1 MRKILPA
8 VTLIGITSFI
18 AQVVLIRELLI
29 TFFGNELSLGI
40 ILASWLFLTAV
51 GSMAFRKLS
60 PKLKNLNTTLV
71 SLLILLSLALP
82 AQILIARSMKN
93 ILGTIAGEII
103 SFPAMAI
110 YSLLTLAPA
119 CLIIG
124 FLFALASEIY
134 SKGQK
139 EKTKPITKVYIAD
152 AIGDTTAGLLFTF
165 LLIYFYPAYVFFAL
179 SILCLFT
186 AFFLCEKK
194 KTLLLVFLAL
204 SLAIN
209 VYAATQLRDYS
220 LEQRWGNNLVSS
232 ENSKYGNLVVTKS
245 ENQYN
250 FYENGIF
257 MFSSLKTV
265 EDEELAHLS
274 LLSHPAPKDILLI
287 GNPNL
292 IEEILKHNASIDY
305 FELDPLIISTIENLN
320 LGEVFENKKV
330 NIHYGDARHLLK
342 ISQKKYDIILV
353 DLPEPGTTQL
363 NRFYTKE
370 FFKEAKDKL
379 KHRGILVITL
389 PSSETYMAKEML
401 NINTCIFKTLKSV
414 FSSVNILPANIF
426 LASDSPI
433 DLDKMPERFDK
444 RKIESDFVG
453 PELID
458 YRLYQRTE
466 LNHEQKFAKTT
477 TPLNT
482 DFQPVSY
489 FYDMILLSTLSSSG
503 LETILYTLYGFSLP
517 LVLVLIILL
526 AIFLR
531 QRKTY
536 SVLPTVLIVGFT
548 GISIEIILSLAFQAI
563 YGYLYYE
570 IGILLMLFMLGLAS
584 GSLCALKFFIKT
596 NIKQA
601 LAKAQITL
609 IATTLL
615 IPLFLLNISHIP
627 DLLVHLFIYLF
638 MFLAGSLVGAVFPL
652 ASKIYLKREKSAGKA
667 AGAIYSRDL
676 LGACCGAFLITII
689 FLPVLGILKTCLII
703 AALNLAVLVGSK
715 TSRK

>member
-40 ILASWLFLTAV
+40 ILAAWLFLTAI
-51 GSMAFRKLS
+51 GSMAFKRLS
-60 PKLKNLNTTLV
+60 SKLKNLNTTLV

-110 YSLLTLAPA
+110 YSCLTLAPA

-139 EKTKPITKVYIAD
+139 EKTKSITKVYIAD
-152 AIGDTTAGLLFTF
+152 AIGDTTAGILFTF

-179 SILCLFT
+179 SILCLT
-186 AFFLCEKK
+186 AAFFLCEKK
-194 KTLLLVFLAL
+194 KSLLLVFLAL

-209 VYAATQLRDYS
+209 IYAVTELRDYS
-220 LEQRWGNNLVSS
+220 LEHRWGNNLVSS

-265 EDEELAHLS
+265 EDEELAHLA
-274 LLSHPAPKDILLI
+274 LLSHAAPRDILLI

-292 IEEILKHNASIDY
+292 IEEILKHDVNVDY
-305 FELDPLIISTIENLN
+305 FELDPLIISTIENLA
-320 LGEVFENKKV
+320 LGDVFENKKV

-342 ISQKKYDIILV
+342 KSQKKYDIILV
-353 DLPEPGTTQL
+353 DLPEPGTTLL

-370 FFKEAKDKL
+370 FFREAKSRLNQK
-379 KHRGILVITL
+379 GILVTTL

-426 LASDSPI
+426 LASDSQI
-433 DLDKMPERFDK
+433 DLDKMTERFDK

-466 LNHEQKFAKTT
+466 LNYEQKFAKTT
-477 TPLNT
+477 TSLNT

-503 LETILYTLYGFSLP
+503 LESILYTLYDFSLP
-517 LVLVLIILL
+517 LALVLIILPAL
-526 AIFLR
+526 FLR

-584 GSLCALKFFIKT
+584 GSLCALKLFIKE
-596 NIKQA
+596 NIIGA
-601 LAKAQITL
+601 LKRAQITL

-615 IPLFLLNISHIP
+615 IPFFLLNISHIP

-638 MFLAGSLVGAVFPL
+638 MLLAGSLVGAVFPL

-676 LGACCGAFLITII
+676 LGACCGALLITII
-689 FLPVLGILKTCLII
+689 FLPLLGILKTCLLI
-703 AALNLAVLVGSK
+703 AGLNLAVLVGSRHQK
-715 TSRK
+715 